1 MANEQQQQPQ
11 KPTASQ
17 RIDSLEN
24 GLGALFQ
31 TADNLARDMM
41 IVKDAIKLLGNKLD
55 AVVKLSNREVS
66 QNINDDAIAKIMIEN
81 NVADLKEKV
90 TGLVSQGVLVA
101 SEEITDNSFVVGEE
115 LDNDGNVVN
124 PRLQFALNAINEDLK
139 TKIKAA
145 KIGEAILLQEG
156 KSLFKVLESY
166 SIQQPQ
172 PAPAQEQSPAASQPA
187 DSAPAQDQSAAPAPA
202 PADASAAPAD
212 AQSSS
217 NDSAQSAPAGQSQGS

>member
-145 KIGEAILLQEG
+145 KMGEAILLQEG

-172 PAPAQEQSPAASQPA
+172 TAPAPEA
-187 DSAPAQDQSAAPAPA
+187 APAPDAAEPTAPVADAAPA
-202 PADASAAPAD
+202 PADAPAAPAD